1 MTKQEANEIYQRIRT
16 EYLSIPFPKYQNAD
30 LKDLETKHKALQEL
44 RDLLSEDATYIRLL
58 NSISQTVARLSK
70 KGTWLNISERGINK
84 SIVPVVKKGG
94 SEVQFPFEW
103 MSEKTKHVCSING
116 YWDARNDMVMDVLGY
131 FFLLKEGG
139 DQLPEEKFNVFD
151 NFESIKAREMELN
164 QEEKEK
170 AEEPLLDEALKNQ
183 RYCVKFDDHYFRKFT
198 GKSKMHSNEILNLL
212 LETSRVEF
220 RIAFPVRMQ
229 EDGKSGIKEKW
240 YCMNL
245 FSRFFEMGYKETE
258 RTDGIVQNRTYFIF
272 FNTILGELFVHNLL
286 TKGYD
291 WVDNSLYDLP
301 QSAQMFYRRFL
312 LHHNYSTV
320 ELSLDT
326 IAANLN
332 LKDKN
337 RVNLMGTVENNSLK
351 PLQKNGLILSY
362 KREMGLSGEKYKIFL
377 QDKRKLR
384 SREIPESHDIK
395 EED

>member
-1 MTKQEANEIYQRIRT
+1 MTKQEAKEIYWKIRT
-16 EYLSIPFPKYQNAD
+16 EYLGIPFPKYQNAD
-30 LKDLETKHKALQEL
+30 LKDLEMKHESLKGLK
-44 RDLLSEDATYIRLL
+44 DLLLEDAMYIRLM
-58 NSISQTVARLSK
+58 NSISQTIAKLSK
-70 KGTWLNISERGINK
+70 KGSWLNISERGINK

-94 SEVQFPFEW
+94 SEIQFPFEW

-164 QEEKEK
+164 REGKEEGDEF
-170 AEEPLLDEALKNQ
+170 LLEEALKSH
-183 RYCVKFDDHYFRKFT
+183 RYCVKFDDRYFRKFT
-198 GKSKMHSNEILNLL
+198 GKNKMHSNEILNLL

-220 RIAFPVRMQ
+220 RIAFPVRMR
-229 EDGKSGIKEKW
+229 EEGKSGIKEKW

-245 FSRFFEMGYKETE
+245 FSRFFEMGYRETE
-258 RTDGIVQNRTYFIF
+258 RNDGIVQNRTYFIF

-312 LHHNYSTV
+312 LHHNYASI

-332 LKDKN
+332 LQDKN
-337 RVNLMGTVENNSLK
+337 RTNLMTTIEGNSLK
-351 PLQKNGLILSY
+351 PLQKNRLILSY
-362 KREMGLSGEKYKIFL
+362 EKKVGLSGGKYKIFL
-377 QDKRKLR
+377 RDKSKLR
-384 SREIPESHDIK
+384 SKEIVESS
-395 EED
+395 ET